1 MAFCG
6 TFLKMPQNFFEG
18 GPLRACHSAS
28 SPLGAFAPPVV
39 SIAIVFCVILSRR
52 VAVLP
57 SARPKKGRFSIRCM
71 RKRNS
76 KRRRKRKAYKSNG
89 RIYIKNFGR
98 FEK

>member
-1 MAFCG
+1 
-6 TFLKMPQNFFEG
+6 MPKNFFEG

-28 SPLGAFAPPVV
+28 PPLGAFAPPVV

-57 SARPKKGRFSIRCM
+57 SAWPKKCPFSALCK

-76 KRRRKRKAYKSNG
+76 KSRRKRNSYKSEG
-89 RIYIKNFGR
+89 RVYTKNFGR

>member
-1 MAFCG
+1 
-6 TFLKMPQNFFEG
+6 MPQNFFEG

-28 SPLGAFAPPVV
+28 SPLGAFSPPVE
-39 SIAIVFCVILSRR
+39 SIAIVFCVLLSRR

-57 SARPKKGRFSIRCM
+57 SAWPKKGLFSAQGK

-76 KRRRKRKAYKSNG
+76 KSKRKRNAYKSES
-89 RIYIKNFGR
+89 RVYTKNFGR